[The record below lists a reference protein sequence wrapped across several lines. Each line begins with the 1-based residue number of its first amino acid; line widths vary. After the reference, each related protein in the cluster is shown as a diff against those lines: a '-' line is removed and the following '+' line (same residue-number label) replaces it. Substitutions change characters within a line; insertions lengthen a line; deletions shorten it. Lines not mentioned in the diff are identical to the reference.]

1 MYMRTPF
8 FTIRTGIL
16 DYLRGGFPWPARSF
30 KHMES
35 ISIYIYKHPL
45 KYCVSYYLRGLVVW
59 PALRIFKCRYR
70 MQTHRN
76 QQ

>member
-1 MYMRTPF
+1 MRTPF

-35 ISIYIYKHPL
+35 ISIYIYINIHSNIVFHTTSGALWSGPP
-45 KYCVSYYLRGLVVW
+45 SAYLNVVT
-59 PALRIFKCRYR
+59 R